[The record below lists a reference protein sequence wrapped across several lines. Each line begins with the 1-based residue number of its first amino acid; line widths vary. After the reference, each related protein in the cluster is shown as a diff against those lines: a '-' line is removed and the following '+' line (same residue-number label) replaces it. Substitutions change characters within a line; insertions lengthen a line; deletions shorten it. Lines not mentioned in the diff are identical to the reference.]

1 MNNIKIINSFL
12 WKLLERVS
20 VQGVSFIV
28 SICLARILQPS
39 EYGEIALV
47 MVFINIANVIVDGG
61 FNTALI
67 QAKNADTKDF
77 STIFYTTLFI
87 ASFIYI
93 ILYAAAPIIAK
104 FYDNV
109 ELCYVVRV
117 VALCLIAYAINSIQR
132 AYISKNMQFKKLFY
146 SSLLTTIVAGVTG
159 IFLAYKNYGIWAL
172 VLHYIVSS
180 YLMCMIMFFSVNW
193 KPTLSFSIASLK
205 KLYGYGWKIFM
216 SNFIISLFVNIRSLL
231 IGKYYIPSM
240 LAYFERGKQFPALI
254 MDNINSSIQTVL
266 FPVFSSKQDDKNNI
280 KHMVRRS
287 IRTSSL
293 VIFPLLIGLFA
304 VAAPLVKILL
314 TEKWMFTV
322 PFIRIFCVAYI
333 LMPMQIANIEAI
345 KAMGRSDIFLK
356 LELLKKVLEI
366 TILIITLFINVYAIA
381 IGVVVYNFICIFINT
396 YPNKKLLG
404 YTTKLLWRDIAPPL
418 GASIVMGIIVYIIQ
432 FLPMPSILILIL
444 QIASGIGI
452 YLTMCIIFKLESYN
466 YLIDT
471 LRNRRINKPKTSK

>member
-109 ELCYVVRV
+109 ELCSVVRV

-132 AYISKNMQFKKLFY
+132 AYISKICNSKTLY
-146 SSLLTTIVAGVTG
+146 SSLLTTIVAGVIG

-193 KPTLSFSIASLK
+193 KPRLSF
-205 KLYGYGWKIFM
+205 
-216 SNFIISLFVNIRSLL
+216 
-231 IGKYYIPSM
+231 
-240 LAYFERGKQFPALI
+240 Q
-254 MDNINSSIQTVL
+254 
-266 FPVFSSKQDDKNNI
+266 
-280 KHMVRRS
+280 
-287 IRTSSL
+287 
-293 VIFPLLIGLFA
+293 
-304 VAAPLVKILL
+304 
-314 TEKWMFTV
+314 
-322 PFIRIFCVAYI
+322 
-333 LMPMQIANIEAI
+333 
-345 KAMGRSDIFLK
+345 
-356 LELLKKVLEI
+356 
-366 TILIITLFINVYAIA
+366 
-381 IGVVVYNFICIFINT
+381 
-396 YPNKKLLG
+396 
-404 YTTKLLWRDIAPPL
+404 
-418 GASIVMGIIVYIIQ
+418 
-432 FLPMPSILILIL
+432 
-444 QIASGIGI
+444 
-452 YLTMCIIFKLESYN
+452 
-466 YLIDT
+466 
-471 LRNRRINKPKTSK
+471 

>member
-1 MNNIKIINSFL
+1 
-12 WKLLERVS
+12 
-20 VQGVSFIV
+20 
-28 SICLARILQPS
+28 
-39 EYGEIALV
+39 
-47 MVFINIANVIVDGG
+47 
-61 FNTALI
+61 
-67 QAKNADTKDF
+67 
-77 STIFYTTLFI
+77 
-87 ASFIYI
+87 
-93 ILYAAAPIIAK
+93 
-104 FYDNV
+104 
-109 ELCYVVRV
+109 
-117 VALCLIAYAINSIQR
+117 
-132 AYISKNMQFKKLFY
+132 MQFKKLFY
-146 SSLLTTIVAGVTG
+146 SSLLTTIVAGVIG

-193 KPTLSFSIASLK
+193 KPRLSFSIASLK

-231 IGKYYIPSM
+231 IGKYYMPSM

-418 GASIVMGIIVYIIQ
+418 GASIVMGIIIYIIQ
-432 FLPMPSILILIL
+432 FLPMPSILILVL

-471 LRNRRINKPKTSK
+471 LRNRRINNQKTSR